1 MQAEL
6 MEELVKNRAT
16 VLIRKMAQWKNG
28 SFSLQEFLAEGC
40 PDNKVRR
47 SVNLCKDWGAMIQEA
62 KLKEILDSKT
72 RVYTRFDTDEELIA
86 GLRRLGET
94 LSHEIRG
101 EDIRGDVTI
110 PGESRYVKIANLE
123 ELNVRVGMID
133 ILQAKG
139 VLPNAQGELNVE
151 TRWQLRDLVRQLERF
166 LVPYDI
172 RACNGVVDYWMFVR
186 AGYDID
192 KINQLIGSAEIL
204 ELVSAYA
211 DNSPV
216 LFDGRI
222 DPALRERLW
231 NIVRRYRAPISLC
244 NIVDLGQ
251 PYEWKRVLR
260 DYGGLERINRLIGAD
275 ELLVREKLLECHAI
289 RKEALER
296 LQGLARRNRRRL
308 LWADIR
314 SLNNVNLSN
323 DERVAVYLTGKKIKL
338 SIMEINALLGID
350 RMLLEEELGISAQC
364 DLPDCSE

>member
-1 MQAEL
+1 M
-6 MEELVKNRAT
+6 
-16 VLIRKMAQWKNG
+16 LI
-28 SFSLQEFLAEGC
+28 
-40 PDNKVRR
+40 
-47 SVNLCKDWGAMIQEA
+47 
-62 KLKEILDSKT
+62 IL
-72 RVYTRFDTDEELIA
+72 
-86 GLRRLGET
+86 
-94 LSHEIRG
+94 
-101 EDIRGDVTI
+101 
-110 PGESRYVKIANLE
+110 
-123 ELNVRVGMID
+123 
-133 ILQAKG
+133 
-139 VLPNAQGELNVE
+139 
-151 TRWQLRDLVRQLERF
+151 
-166 LVPYDI
+166 PY
-172 RACNGVVDYWMFVR
+172 CLTG
-186 AGYDID
+186 
-192 KINQLIGSAEIL
+192 
-204 ELVSAYA
+204 LVSAYA

-314 SLNNVNLSN
+314 SLENVNLSN

-338 SIMEINALLGID
+338 SITEINALLGID
-350 RMLLEEELGISAQC
+350 RMLLKEELGILAQC